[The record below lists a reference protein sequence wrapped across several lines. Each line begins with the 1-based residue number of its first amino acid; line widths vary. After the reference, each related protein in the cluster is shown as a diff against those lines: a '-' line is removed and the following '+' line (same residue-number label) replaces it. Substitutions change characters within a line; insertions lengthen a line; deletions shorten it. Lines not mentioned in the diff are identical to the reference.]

1 MGSKKE
7 KKKEVCE
14 LISYVGEVV
23 DPRSSTSMNQDAGQH
38 FDWRLNVSLFY
49 FSSFSGFK
57 IPSVRVPCVKREQ
70 GGVRKRLNGW
80 LVGRRLET

>member
-1 MGSKKE
+1 MSMIKTFSWCAFQKGE
-7 KKKEVCE
+7 KKTVCE

-38 FDWRLNVSLFY
+38 FDWRLNVFLFY

-57 IPSVRVPCVKREQ
+57 IASVLKQSKEVF
-70 GGVRKRLNGW
+70 VRG
-80 LVGRRLET
+80 